1 MPTYDYACDSCG
13 HSFEA
18 VQKMADTPLSSCPEC
33 GKKVRRILSGGIGIV
48 FKGSGFYV
56 NDSATKTSKSTKSEK
71 PANSIASSKAV
82 SE

>member
-18 VQKMADTPLSSCPEC
+18 VQKMVDDPLKTCPEC
-33 GKKVRRILSGGIGIV
+33 GKKIRRVLTGGIGIM

-56 NDSATKTSKSTKSEK
+56 NDSAPKKPASEK
-71 PANSIASSKAV
+71 PAAPMKTPTPTNV
-82 SE
+82 